1 MLDRSNRWPIGI
13 VVALLCFV
21 AGNIAVMRV
30 ASAPDALAH
39 DEQYYRHAVN
49 WDAEQ
54 AVAARGARLGWTV
67 DVRATLVPDRDGRV
81 VVQIADR
88 NGQPVTGATVR
99 VRGFHLAHANT
110 VASASA
116 PAVGSA
122 YEATLALRAPGL
134 WQLELEIWRQTD
146 RLVLTRRLDVAA
158 AATAAR

>member
-1 MLDRSNRWPIGI
+1 MSDSSNRWPIGI

-30 ASAPDALAH
+30 AASPDALAH

-67 DVRATLVPDRDGRV
+67 DVRASIPATGDGRV
-81 VVQIADR
+81 VVHIADR
-88 NGQPVTGATVR
+88 SGAPVTGATVR

-110 VASASA
+110 IANGSAA
-116 PAVGSA
+116 AVGTN
-122 YEATLALRAPGL
+122 YETTLPLRAPGL

-146 RLVLTRRLDVAA
+146 RLMLTRRVDVAA
-158 AATAAR
+158 PATASR